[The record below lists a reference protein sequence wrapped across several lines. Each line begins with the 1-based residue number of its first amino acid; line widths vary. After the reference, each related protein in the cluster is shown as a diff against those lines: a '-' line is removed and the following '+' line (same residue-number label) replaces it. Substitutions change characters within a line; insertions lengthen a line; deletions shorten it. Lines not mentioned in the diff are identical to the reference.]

1 MSKDTHIRFTDT
13 DEQAIAK
20 VKQIMVVKRG
30 FPASTLS
37 TADAVRFALL
47 DTISRNGKKVK

>member
-1 MSKDTHIRFTDT
+1 MARNTHIRFTDT

-20 VKQIMVVKRG
+20 VKQIMVIKRG

-47 DTISRNGKKVK
+47 ETIARNGKKVK